1 MCHVEAEQD
10 LSRLKKKNGLP
21 GAKDHFKCVS
31 ISYNDV
37 FLREN
42 ELHLGIF
49 EKKWLFN
56 ARLVKNIDVRRT
68 WRAPFLFNARLATCG
83 VDLRRTVTA
92 HVTLWTAHEI
102 HGFVP

>member
-49 EKKWLFN
+49 EKK
-56 ARLVKNIDVRRT
+56 
-68 WRAPFLFNARLATCG
+68 LACG
-83 VDLRRTVTA
+83 SNVEA
-92 HVTLWTAHEI
+92 HSLL
-102 HGFVP
+102 

>member
-42 ELHLGIF
+42 ELHLAF
-49 EKKWLFN
+49 SKKKLSTQWCKFVGKSLKF
-56 ARLVKNIDVRRT
+56 ARDGQPDREGKHERR
-68 WRAPFLFNARLATCG
+68 RNKKCHAFHALPAP
-83 VDLRRTVTA
+83 
-92 HVTLWTAHEI
+92 EI
-102 HGFVP
+102 CTTEYW

>member
-49 EKKWLFN
+49 EKKN
-56 ARLVKNIDVRRT
+56 GT
-68 WRAPFLFNARLATCG
+68 LAQK
-83 VDLRRTVTA
+83 D
-92 HVTLWTAHEI
+92 
-102 HGFVP
+102 

>member
-1 MCHVEAEQD
+1 MLFFQKVNVKVVSTVNLLPLLVYFMCHVEAEQD

-49 EKKWLFN
+49 EKKS
-56 ARLVKNIDVRRT
+56 IS
-68 WRAPFLFNARLATCG
+68 
-83 VDLRRTVTA
+83 
-92 HVTLWTAHEI
+92 
-102 HGFVP
+102 FVYGER

>member
-49 EKKWLFN
+49 EKKN
-56 ARLVKNIDVRRT
+56 MTSAVGGPKKQT
-68 WRAPFLFNARLATCG
+68 KGTQSA
-83 VDLRRTVTA
+83 DL
-92 HVTLWTAHEI
+92 
-102 HGFVP
+102 